1 MAMPITIDS
10 TATSTVTS
18 APQSISGSALNAWYQ
33 WNV

>member
-1 MAMPITIDS
+1 MPITIDS

-18 APQSISGSALNAWYQ
+18 APHSISGSALNAWYQ